1 MPRPP
6 FKYVRKYV
14 RTYVHKSLGSQIFAP
29 EVHEIVNGI
38 TANFLATGKRM
49 EMPSYKETVIEIAKL
64 TQMENN
70 AKRQKLAVPE
80 KTASAQRKGDEDDQ
94 PPASAAPL
102 AVAAPGAMTTKV
114 AASVAEARA
123 VSKAPRAAEDG
134 SSLAGSCGPGQRQQ
148 QHLAGVKL
156 ADALCRMLD
165 DAPTRPACFGG
176 PLPTAGKLGEGTF
189 ATVFRSLECSSS
201 QEAAV
206 KVFHFKD
213 PADAWKRDA
222 AVAEVLAEIT
232 YVRAYVR
239 TCVRAYVR
247 GRKALGVH
255 MLSRD
260 PGHLGSPPVPAP
272 PGQSKPALAVFR
284 GKGRRPSHVS
294 RGVCLITT
302 RRRLCLGGRPGWFG
316 RCPPLSF
323 LSFLPSARSYVR
335 TYVCT

>member
-1 MPRPP
+1 M
-6 FKYVRKYV
+6 
-14 RTYVHKSLGSQIFAP
+14 
-29 EVHEIVNGI
+29 HEIVNGI
-38 TANFLATGKRM
+38 TANFLATGQRM

-134 SSLAGSCGPGQRQQ
+134 LSLAGSCGPGQRQQ
-148 QHLAGVKL
+148 QHLAAVKL

-232 YVRAYVR
+232 YVR
-239 TCVRAYVR
+239 TC
-247 GRKALGVH
+247 
-255 MLSRD
+255 
-260 PGHLGSPPVPAP
+260 
-272 PGQSKPALAVFR
+272 
-284 GKGRRPSHVS
+284 
-294 RGVCLITT
+294 
-302 RRRLCLGGRPGWFG
+302 
-316 RCPPLSF
+316 
-323 LSFLPSARSYVR
+323 VR
-335 TYVCT
+335 TYVRACVRTCAGAKRSVCICCRGIPGTWDCPPFRLRPGKASRLWLCSGEREGGHLMSVGRFA

>member
-1 MPRPP
+1 MGDSWRGCVAHPP
-6 FKYVRKYV
+6 NMYV
-14 RTYVHKSLGSQIFAP
+14 RTNVRKSLGSQIFAP
-29 EVHEIVNGI
+29 EVHKIVNGI
-38 TANFLATGKRM
+38 TANFLATGQRM

-80 KTASAQRKGDEDDQ
+80 KMASAQRKGDEDDQ

-232 YVRAYVR
+232 YVR
-239 TCVRAYVR
+239 TC
-247 GRKALGVH
+247 
-255 MLSRD
+255 
-260 PGHLGSPPVPAP
+260 
-272 PGQSKPALAVFR
+272 
-284 GKGRRPSHVS
+284 
-294 RGVCLITT
+294 
-302 RRRLCLGGRPGWFG
+302 
-316 RCPPLSF
+316 
-323 LSFLPSARSYVR
+323 VR
-335 TYVCT
+335 TYVRACVRTRAQSARFAYVVAGSRAPGSAPRSGSARAKQAGFGCVQGKGKEAISCQSGGFA

>member
-1 MPRPP
+1 M
-6 FKYVRKYV
+6 
-14 RTYVHKSLGSQIFAP
+14 GSQIFAP

-38 TANFLATGKRM
+38 TANFLATGQRM

-64 TQMENN
+64 TQMEIN

-123 VSKAPRAAEDG
+123 VSEAPRAAVDG
-134 SSLAGSCGPGQRQQ
+134 SPLAGSCGPGRRQQ
-148 QHLAGVKL
+148 QHLAAVKL
-156 ADALCRMLD
+156 ADALCRKLD

-176 PLPTAGKLGEGTF
+176 PLPTTEKLGEGTF
-189 ATVFRSLECSSS
+189 ATVFRSPECSSS

-206 KVFHFKD
+206 KVFHFRD

-232 YVRAYVR
+232 YVRTY
-239 TCVRAYVR
+239 VRAYVR
-247 GRKALGVH
+247 TYAGA
-255 MLSRD
+255 
-260 PGHLGSPPVPAP
+260 
-272 PGQSKPALAVFR
+272 KPNRLAA
-284 GKGRRPSHVS
+284 
-294 RGVCLITT
+294 T
-302 RRRLCLGGRPGWFG
+302 RRRTYTHTHTR
-316 RCPPLSF
+316 
-323 LSFLPSARSYVR
+323 AHKHTHVR
-335 TYVCT
+335 TYVRAYVRTNSHRTHTHTHTLTHTHTHTRIQHSCMHTCIHTYIHMHLRKNIH

>member
-1 MPRPP
+1 MGHSWRGCLAYPP
-6 FKYVRKYV
+6 NMYVRKYV
-14 RTYVHKSLGSQIFAP
+14 RTYVRKSLGSQIFAP

-38 TANFLATGKRM
+38 TANFLATGQRM
-49 EMPSYKETVIEIAKL
+49 EMPSYKETVIEITKL

-123 VSKAPRAAEDG
+123 VSEAPRAAEDG
-134 SSLAGSCGPGQRQQ
+134 SSLVGSCGPGQRQQ
-148 QHLAGVKL
+148 QHLAAVKL

-176 PLPTAGKLGEGTF
+176 PLPTTEKLGEGTF

-206 KVFHFKD
+206 KVFHFRD

-232 YVRAYVR
+232 YVRTY
-239 TCVRAYVR
+239 VRAYVR
-247 GRKALGVH
+247 TRAQSARCAYVVAGSRALGIAPR
-255 MLSRD
+255 S
-260 PGHLGSPPVPAP
+260 GSARAKQAGFGCV
-272 PGQSKPALAVFR
+272 Q
-284 GKGRRPSHVS
+284 GKGKEA
-294 RGVCLITT
+294 I
-302 RRRLCLGGRPGWFG
+302 LCQSGGLLDYDPAEALLGGKTG
-316 RCPPLSF
+316 L
-323 LSFLPSARSYVR
+323 V
-335 TYVCT
+335 

>member
-1 MPRPP
+1 MGHSWRGCLAHPP
-6 FKYVRKYV
+6 NMYV
-14 RTYVHKSLGSQIFAP
+14 RTTVHKSLGSQIFAP

-38 TANFLATGKRM
+38 TANFLATGQRM

-134 SSLAGSCGPGQRQQ
+134 SSLAGSCGPRQRQQ

-232 YVRAYVR
+232 YVR
-239 TCVRAYVR
+239 TCVRTYAGAKRSVCICCR
-247 GRKALGVH
+247 GIPGTWDCPPFRLRPGKA
-255 MLSRD
+255 SRLWLCSGEREG
-260 PGHLGSPPVPAP
+260 GHLMSV
-272 PGQSKPALAVFR
+272 
-284 GKGRRPSHVS
+284 GR
-294 RGVCLITT
+294 
-302 RRRLCLGGRPGWFG
+302 F
-316 RCPPLSF
+316 
-323 LSFLPSARSYVR
+323 A
-335 TYVCT
+335 

>member
-1 MPRPP
+1 MGHSWRGCLAYPP
-6 FKYVRKYV
+6 NMYVRKYV
-14 RTYVHKSLGSQIFAP
+14 RTYVRKSLGSQIFAP

-38 TANFLATGKRM
+38 TANFLATGQRM

-64 TQMENN
+64 TQMEIN

-123 VSKAPRAAEDG
+123 VSEAPRAAVDG
-134 SSLAGSCGPGQRQQ
+134 SPLAGSCGPGRRQQ
-148 QHLAGVKL
+148 QHLAAVKL

-232 YVRAYVR
+232 YVR
-239 TCVRAYVR
+239 TC
-247 GRKALGVH
+247 
-255 MLSRD
+255 
-260 PGHLGSPPVPAP
+260 
-272 PGQSKPALAVFR
+272 
-284 GKGRRPSHVS
+284 
-294 RGVCLITT
+294 
-302 RRRLCLGGRPGWFG
+302 
-316 RCPPLSF
+316 
-323 LSFLPSARSYVR
+323 VR
-335 TYVCT
+335 TYVRACVRTRAQSARFAYVVAGSRALGIAPRSGSARAKQAGFGFV